1 MAMIVKAASY
11 SLFGAAITKVRARA
25 HPSTA
30 PRRRDDDAM
39 MTSRGVRTR
48 ARDGVAGVARGRWR
62 WKNTRVA
69 HPRERRRRRRRARAH
84 TLDARRGGDR
94 AATLGRG
101 VVFPGRVMTRR

>member
-84 TLDARRGGDR
+84 TLDARRRGDR
-94 AATLGRG
+94 AATLGR